1 MRNIVLV
8 SIVGVLSILLALS
21 QIFLKRFL
29 VFYFSLPGGFFNR
42 ISPSLTS
49 YLPWVTFV
57 SFLICVVLWIW
68 ILPKVQL
75 SLTYPMVS
83 LSYVVM
89 LFLAYF
95 LEGEPIY
102 WLNVIGVLL
111 IVGGVILLAVG
122 R

>member
-89 LFLAYF
+89 LFFASF
-95 LEGEPIY
+95 LEGGPIY